1 MFKLLIDTYNK
12 ISEDSYYAFEIHHMN
27 HASKNIDPSVSIRDV
42 QMLFSI
48 QFAKVPMSPSQLAKH
63 FSLANNVV
71 SNRLLYFEGLN
82 YITRTRFEGDHRS
95 IILSIT
101 DKGKEIVSS
110 YTNYI
115 NAFLKHL
122 KKSLSPFEYLTM
134 VSVLKKLSAIIK
146 SHSNDEDD
154 ERISSDFF
162 MSLHNYFI
170 SFDLKFIE
178 ELDLTIKINDLVI
191 LTEYYLQ
198 TLTKSYNITT
208 LSNKILIPYQTLIS
222 RMNKFHEL
230 KLLEH
235 DASSH
240 LVLTSETLK
249 IVESFMTNRVIV
261 YLQTMSSFNDKE
273 TALIIKIFK
282 TLKTY
287 SI

>member
-1 MFKLLIDTYNK
+1 MFKLLIDTYTK

-48 QFAKVPMSPSQLAKH
+48 QFSKVPMSPSLLAKH

-71 SNRLLYFEGLN
+71 SNRLLYFEGLD

-110 YTNYI
+110 YTNYV
-115 NAFLKHL
+115 NTFLKHL

-134 VSVLKKLSAIIK
+134 VSVLKKLSAVIK
-146 SHSNDEDD
+146 SHSSDEDD
-154 ERISSDFF
+154 EKISSDFF

-170 SFDLKFIE
+170 SFDLKLIE
-178 ELDLTIKINDLVI
+178 ELNLSIKINDLVI

-198 TLTKSYNITT
+198 TLTNSFNITT

-235 DASSH
+235 DDSSH

-273 TALIIKIFK
+273 TALIIKNFK

>member
-1 MFKLLIDTYNK
+1 MFKLLIDTYTK

-48 QFAKVPMSPSQLAKH
+48 QFSKVPMSPSLLAKH

-71 SNRLLYFEGLN
+71 SNRLLYFEGLD

-110 YTNYI
+110 YTNYV
-115 NAFLKHL
+115 NTFLKHL

-134 VSVLKKLSAIIK
+134 VSLLKKLSAVIK
-146 SHSNDEDD
+146 SHSSDEDD
-154 ERISSDFF
+154 EKISSDFF

-170 SFDLKFIE
+170 SFDLKLIE
-178 ELDLTIKINDLVI
+178 ELNLSIKINDLVI

-198 TLTKSYNITT
+198 TLTNSYNITT

-235 DASSH
+235 DDSSH

-273 TALIIKIFK
+273 TALIIKNFK

>member
-1 MFKLLIDTYNK
+1 MFKLLIDTYTK

>member
-1 MFKLLIDTYNK
+1 
-12 ISEDSYYAFEIHHMN
+12 
-27 HASKNIDPSVSIRDV
+27 
-42 QMLFSI
+42 MLFSI
-48 QFAKVPMSPSQLAKH
+48 QFSKVPMSPSLLAKH

-71 SNRLLYFEGLN
+71 SNRLLYFEGLD

-110 YTNYI
+110 YTNYV
-115 NAFLKHL
+115 NTFLKHL

-134 VSVLKKLSAIIK
+134 VSVLKKLSAVIK
-146 SHSNDEDD
+146 SNSSDEDD
-154 ERISSDFF
+154 EKISSDFF

-170 SFDLKFIE
+170 SFDLKLIE
-178 ELDLTIKINDLVI
+178 ELNLSIKINDLVI

-198 TLTKSYNITT
+198 TLTNSYNITS

-235 DASSH
+235 DDSSH

-273 TALIIKIFK
+273 TALIIKNFK

>member
-1 MFKLLIDTYNK
+1 MFKLLIDTYTK

-48 QFAKVPMSPSQLAKH
+48 QFSKVPMSPSLLAKH

-71 SNRLLYFEGLN
+71 SNRLLYFEGLD

-110 YTNYI
+110 YTNYV
-115 NAFLKHL
+115 NTFLKHL

-134 VSVLKKLSAIIK
+134 VSLLKKLSAVIK
-146 SHSNDEDD
+146 SHSSDEDD
-154 ERISSDFF
+154 EKISSDFF

-170 SFDLKFIE
+170 SFDLKLIE
-178 ELDLTIKINDLVI
+178 ELNLSIKINDLVI

-198 TLTKSYNITT
+198 TLTNSYNITS

-235 DASSH
+235 DDSSH

-273 TALIIKIFK
+273 TALIIKNFK

>member
-1 MFKLLIDTYNK
+1 MFKLLIDTYTK

-48 QFAKVPMSPSQLAKH
+48 QFSKVPMSPSLLAKH

-71 SNRLLYFEGLN
+71 SNRLLYFEGLD

-101 DKGKEIVSS
+101 NKGKEIVSS

-287 SI
+287 SN

>member
-1 MFKLLIDTYNK
+1 MFKLLIDTYTK
-12 ISEDSYYAFEIHHMN
+12 ISEESYYAFEIHHMN

-48 QFAKVPMSPSQLAKH
+48 QFSKVPMSPSLLAKH

-71 SNRLLYFEGLN
+71 SNRLLYFEGLD

-110 YTNYI
+110 YTNYV
-115 NAFLKHL
+115 NTFLKHL

-134 VSVLKKLSAIIK
+134 VSVLKKLSAVIK
-146 SHSNDEDD
+146 SNSSDEDD
-154 ERISSDFF
+154 EKISSDFF

-170 SFDLKFIE
+170 SFDLKLIE
-178 ELDLTIKINDLVI
+178 ELNLSIKINDLVI

-198 TLTKSYNITT
+198 TLTNSYNITS

-235 DASSH
+235 DDSSH

-273 TALIIKIFK
+273 TALIIKNFK

>member
-146 SHSNDEDD
+146 SNSNDEDD

-162 MSLHNYFI
+162 MSLHNYYI

-191 LTEYYLQ
+191 LAEYYLQ

-240 LVLTSETLK
+240 LILTSETFK

-273 TALIIKIFK
+273 TALIIKNFK

>member
-1 MFKLLIDTYNK
+1 MFKLLIDTYTK

-48 QFAKVPMSPSQLAKH
+48 QFSKVPMSPSLLAKH

-71 SNRLLYFEGLN
+71 SNRLLYFEGLD

-110 YTNYI
+110 YTNYV
-115 NAFLKHL
+115 NTFLKHL

-134 VSVLKKLSAIIK
+134 VSVLKKLSAVIK
-146 SHSNDEDD
+146 SNSSDEDD
-154 ERISSDFF
+154 EKISSDFF

-170 SFDLKFIE
+170 SFDLKLIE
-178 ELDLTIKINDLVI
+178 ELNLSIKINDLVI

-198 TLTKSYNITT
+198 TLTNSFNITT

-222 RMNKFHEL
+222 RMNKFHEIGRA
-230 KLLEH
+230 H
-235 DASSH
+235 
-240 LVLTSETLK
+240 V
-249 IVESFMTNRVIV
+249 
-261 YLQTMSSFNDKE
+261 
-273 TALIIKIFK
+273 
-282 TLKTY
+282 
-287 SI
+287 